1 MTMKAVVTEGFWRL
15 TQMAKH
21 RLEAITA
28 MICITALEIVALLKG
43 IDGTLLSTVIA
54 IIAGLGGFWIGRSTS
69 NGSNA
74 NF

>member
-1 MTMKAVVTEGFWRL
+1 MKAVVTEGFWRL

-21 RLEAITA
+21 RPEAITA
-28 MICITALEIVALLKG
+28 MVCITALEIVALLKG

-74 NF
+74 NS